1 MKLKFDAN
9 LSYQAEA
16 VQAVVDVFDG
26 QPLSQSDF
34 EISFTEQVGMVEQTE
49 LGLGN
54 RLALDDDQLLTNVH
68 KVQTRNEIEP
78 VDELKGRQFSVEM
91 ETGTGKTYVYLRTIF
106 ELNQKY
112 GFKKFIIVVPSVA
125 IREGTL
131 KNLQVTEEHF
141 KALYDKVPFNY
152 YVYDSSK
159 VSQLRQFATS
169 NQIQILI
176 INIDAFR
183 KIAVDADDKTGN
195 VIHRDNDRLSGRKP
209 IEFIQATNPIVIVD
223 EPQSVDSTE
232 KAQEAMATLNPL
244 CTLRY
249 SATHRNPYNLLY
261 KLDPIRAYDMKLVK
275 RIEVA
280 SVMSEENLNKPYIC
294 LVDTDNKNGIKAKL
308 KIHTETKGGAIK
320 EKAFWFK
327 QGDDLSAKPNA
338 RESYQ
343 DGYIVRDIS
352 CEPGNEHVVF
362 NNGNELY
369 LNEEQGGMRDEIM
382 QVQVRNTVEEHFKK
396 ERAVR
401 GKGVKVLTLFFIDK
415 VANYRD
421 YDDQGNARKGKIA
434 QWFEEAFAE
443 FSEKP
448 PYKGLVP
455 HPVEKVHDGYFSQ
468 DNKGQLKDTRGNTKA
483 DDSTYEL
490 IMKKKEQLLSLEEP
504 LRFIFSHSALR
515 EGWDNPNV
523 FQICTLNETNS
534 KLKKRQEIG
543 RGLRLPVNQDGERV
557 HDETVNRLTVI
568 ANESYEDFARG
579 LQTELEED
587 FGFKFGHVPKH
598 AFAKILWVKDGKQ
611 EQVGQKESQNIWED
625 ALVNGYIDKAGKLQ
639 PKFAPKEPSFEM
651 KVSSEHEDI
660 RSEIVDAMQRFEFRG
675 RIVNKSDRRTLK
687 LNKRVY
693 FDPEFAELWCRINQ
707 QTAYSVEYSTAEL
720 IQKAAK
726 VVSEMPKIEAVKIVS
741 GKGEL
746 SVAEGGIDSKVLTT
760 DKTTYVTHK
769 GRLPDLLAYL
779 QKETELTRKTLFEIL
794 AESGRLAEFPVNPQ
808 RYMMEVARLINVTL
822 NHLVLDGIK
831 YEKIGGEVFE
841 MRLFEEEEIV
851 RYLENLI
858 ESEKSVYDCVEFD
871 SEVER
876 QFAEDLNNM
885 EEIKLFVKLPSKF
898 QIKTPIGP
906 YNPDWAIVKHGDE
919 TIYMVRETKG
929 TKDMLKL
936 RPEEAYKIRCG
947 KQHFEALGDKITYEV
962 VTSARE
968 I

>member
-1 MKLKFDAN
+1 MKLKFDSN
-9 LSYQAEA
+9 LTYQAEA
-16 VQAVVDVFDG
+16 VQAVVDIFDG
-26 QPLSQSDF
+26 QPLSQSGF
-34 EISFTEQVGMVEQTE
+34 EVSFTEQVGMVEQTE

-54 RLALDDDQLLTNVH
+54 RLTLDDDQLLANVH
-68 KVQTRNEIEP
+68 EVQTRNEIEP
-78 VDELKGRQFSVEM
+78 VDELKGRQFSIEM
-91 ETGTGKTYVYLRTIF
+91 ETGTGKTYVYLRSIF

-141 KALYDKVPFNY
+141 KGIYDNVPFNY

-183 KIAVDADDKTGN
+183 KIAVDADDKKGN

-261 KLDPIRAYDMKLVK
+261 KLDPIRAYDLKLVK

-294 LVDTDNKNGIKAKL
+294 LTETDNKNGIKAKL

-320 EKAFWFK
+320 ENAFWFK

-338 RESYQ
+338 REAYQ

-369 LNEEQGGMRDEIM
+369 LNEEQGGMRDEVM

-396 ERAVR
+396 ERAMR
-401 GKGVKVLTLFFIDK
+401 GKGIKVLSLFFIDR

-421 YDDQGNARKGKIA
+421 YDDQGNAKKGKIA
-434 QWFEEAFAE
+434 QWFEEAYAE

-448 PYKGLVP
+448 PFKGLVP

-468 DNKGQLKDTRGNTKA
+468 DNKGKLKDTRGNTKA

-534 KLKKRQEIG
+534 QLKKRQEIG
-543 RGLRLPVNQDGERV
+543 RGLRLPVNQDGERI
-557 HDETVNRLTVI
+557 HDDTVNRLTVI
-568 ANESYEDFARG
+568 ANESYEDFAKA

-598 AFAKILWVKDGKQ
+598 AFAKILWIKDDKQ
-611 EQVGQKESQNIWED
+611 QQVGQKESQNIWED
-625 ALVNGYIDKAGKLQ
+625 ALVNGYIDKKGKLL
-639 PKFAPKEPSFEM
+639 PKFAPKEPSFEL
-651 KVSSEHEDI
+651 KVSPEHEDI

-687 LNKRVY
+687 LNKRV
-693 FDPEFAELWCRINQ
+693 FLDPEFAELWSRINQ
-707 QTAYSVEYSTAEL
+707 QTAYSVEYSTADL
-720 IQKAAK
+720 IQKASKA
-726 VVSEMPKIEAVKIVS
+726 VADMPKIEAVKIVS

-746 SVAEGGIDSKVLTT
+746 SVAEGGVDSKVLTT
-760 DKTTYVTHK
+760 DKTTYVAHK

-808 RYMMEVARLINVTL
+808 RFMMEVARLINITL

-831 YEKIGGEVFE
+831 YEKIGGEIFE
-841 MRLFEEEEIV
+841 MRLFEEKEIV
-851 RYLENLI
+851 RFLENLI

-876 QFAEDLNNM
+876 KFAEDLNGM
-885 EEIKLFVKLPSKF
+885 EEIKLFVKLPAIF

-919 TIYMVRETKG
+919 TVYMVRETKG

-936 RPEEAYKIRCG
+936 RPEEAYKIKCG
-947 KQHFEALGDKITYEV
+947 KQHFEAIGDKITYEV

>member
-9 LSYQAEA
+9 LSYQGEA
-16 VQAVVDVFDG
+16 VKAVVDVFDG
-26 QPLSQSDF
+26 QPISQSGF
-34 EISFTEQVGMVEQTE
+34 EVSFTEQVGMIEQTE

-54 RLALDDDQLLTNVH
+54 RLMLADDQLLANVQE
-68 KVQTRNEIEP
+68 VQARNEIEP
-78 VDELKGRQFSVEM
+78 VEELKGRQFSVEM
-91 ETGTGKTYVYLRTIF
+91 ETGTGKTYVYLRSIF
-106 ELNQKY
+106 ELNRQY

-131 KNLQVTEEHF
+131 KNLQITEEHF

-159 VSQLRQFATS
+159 ISQLRQFATS

-176 INIDAFR
+176 MNIDAFR
-183 KIAVDADDKTGN
+183 KVAVDADDKKGN
-195 VIHRDNDRLSGRKP
+195 VIHRDNDRLSGRRP

-223 EPQSVDSTE
+223 EPQSVDSTP

-261 KLDPIRAYDMKLVK
+261 KLDPIRAYDLRLVK

-280 SVMSEENLNKPYIC
+280 SVVSESNLNKPF
-294 LVDTDNKNGIKAKL
+294 LHLMETDNSKGIRAKV
-308 KIHTETKGGAIK
+308 KIHVEGKGGVIK
-320 EKAFWFK
+320 EKAFWVK

-338 RESYQ
+338 REVYQ

-352 CEPGNEHVVF
+352 CEPGNEHIVF
-362 NNGNELY
+362 NNGKELY
-369 LNEEQGGMRDEIM
+369 LNEEQGGMRDEVM
-382 QVQVRNTVEEHFKK
+382 QVQIRNAVEEHFKK
-396 ERAVR
+396 ERAIR
-401 GKGVKVLTLFFIDK
+401 GKGIKVLSLFFIDR
-415 VANYRD
+415 VANYRE
-421 YDDQGNARKGKIA
+421 YDSQGNPRKGKIA
-434 QWFEEAFAE
+434 KWFEEAFE
-443 FSEKP
+443 EISQEPRYKDLI
-448 PYKGLVP
+448 PY
-455 HPVEKVHDGYFSQ
+455 PVESLHDGYFSR
-468 DNKGQLKDTRGNTKA
+468 DKKGLLKDTRGTTQA
-483 DDSTYEL
+483 DESTYEL
-490 IMKKKEQLLSLEEP
+490 IMQKKEQLLSLDEP

-523 FQICTLNETNS
+523 FQICTLNETS
-534 KLKKRQEIG
+534 SPLKKRQEIG

-568 ANESYEDFARG
+568 ANESYEQFAKT

-587 FGFKFGHVPKH
+587 LGIKFGHIPKH
-598 AFAKILWVKDGKQ
+598 AFSRILRVMDGEQRVVGLEESKKIWKDVQ
-611 EQVGQKESQNIWED
+611 E
-625 ALVNGYIDKAGKLQ
+625 NGYIDKSGKLQ

-651 KVSSEHEDI
+651 AVSPAYFDI
-660 RSEIVDAMQRFEFRG
+660 RHDIVDAMQRFEFKG

-687 LNKRVY
+687 INKQIY
-693 FDPEFAELWCRINQ
+693 LDPEFVELWGRINQ
-707 QTAYSVEYSTAEL
+707 QTAYSVEYSTPEL
-720 IQKAAK
+720 IKKATQS
-726 VVSEMPKIEAVKIVS
+726 VSEMPEIQEVRIVS
-741 GKGEL
+741 GKSEL
-746 SVAEGGIDSKVLTT
+746 AIAEGGVDARILTT
-760 DKTTYVTHK
+760 DQSTYVSHK

-794 AESGRLAEFPVNPQ
+794 AESGRLAEFAKNPQ
-808 RYMMEVARLINVTL
+808 RFMMEVAHRIRVTL
-822 NHLVLDGIK
+822 NQIVLDGIK
-831 YEKIGGEVFE
+831 YEKIGGEIYE

-851 RYLENLI
+851 RYMENLL
-858 ESEKSVYDCVEFD
+858 ETEKSVYDCIEFD

-876 QFAEDLNNM
+876 QFAEDLNAIDA
-885 EEIKLFVKLPSKF
+885 IKLFVKLPARF
-898 QIKTPIGP
+898 QIKTPIGA

-929 TKDMLKL
+929 TKDLLKL
-936 RPEEAYKIRCG
+936 RPEEAYKIKCG
-947 KQHFEALGDKITYEV
+947 QRHFAALDCGVQFDV

>member
-1 MKLKFDAN
+1 MKLKFDSN
-9 LSYQAEA
+9 LSFQADA
-16 VQAVVDVFDG
+16 VKAVVDVFDG
-26 QPLSQSDF
+26 QPLSQSGF
-34 EISFTEQVGMVEQTE
+34 EVSFTEQVGMVEQTE

-54 RLALDDDQLLTNVH
+54 RLTLDDEQLLANIH
-68 KVQTRNEIEP
+68 AVQARNEIEAG
-78 VDELKGRQFSVEM
+78 DELKGRHFSVEM

-106 ELNQKY
+106 ELNKRY

-141 KALYDKVPFNY
+141 KALYDQVPFNY
-152 YVYDSSK
+152 YVYDSGK
-159 VSQLRQFATS
+159 ISQLRQFATS

-183 KIAVDADDKTGN
+183 KVAVDADDKKGN
-195 VIHRDNDRLSGRKP
+195 VIHRDNDRLSGRRP

-223 EPQSVDSTE
+223 EPQSVDNTPKS
-232 KAQEAMATLNPL
+232 QEAMATLNPL

-261 KLDPIRAYDMKLVK
+261 KLDPIRAYDLKLVK

-280 SVMSEENLNKPYIC
+280 SVLSEQNLNKPYIC
-294 LVDTDNKNGIKAKL
+294 LVDTDNSNGIKARL
-308 KIHTETKGGAIK
+308 TIHTETKGGAIK

-338 RESYQ
+338 RDAYQ
-343 DGYIVRDIS
+343 DGYILRDIS

-369 LNEEQGGMRDEIM
+369 LNQEQGGMRDEIM
-382 QVQVRNTVEEHFKK
+382 QVQVRNAVEEHFKK
-396 ERAVR
+396 EQAVR
-401 GKGVKVLTLFFIDK
+401 GKGIKVLTLFFIDK

-421 YDDQGNARKGKIA
+421 YDEQGKARKGKIA
-434 QWFEEAFAE
+434 EWFEEAFAE
-443 FSEKP
+443 FSAKP
-448 PYKGLVP
+448 PFDGLVP
-455 HPVEKVHDGYFSQ
+455 HPVEQVHGGYFSQ
-468 DNKGQLKDTRGNTKA
+468 DNKGKLKDTRGNTKA

-490 IMKKKEQLLSLEEP
+490 IMKNKEQLLSLEEP

-534 KLKKRQEIG
+534 QLKKRQEIG
-543 RGLRLPVNQDGERV
+543 RGLRLPVNQEGERI

-598 AFAKILWVKDGKQ
+598 VFAKILWVRDGKQ
-611 EQVGQKESQNIWED
+611 ESVGQSESLHIWED
-625 ALVNGYIDKAGKLQ
+625 ALLNGYIDKKGKLQ

-651 KVSSEHEDI
+651 RVSAEHEEI
-660 RSEIVDAMQRFEFRG
+660 RHEIVDAMQRFEFRG

-693 FDPEFAELWCRINQ
+693 LDPEFAALWGRINQ
-707 QTAYSVEYSTAEL
+707 QTAYSVEYSTADL
-720 IQKAAK
+720 IAKASKAI
-726 VVSEMPKIEAVKIVS
+726 SEMPKIDAVKIVS

-746 SVAEGGIDSKVLTT
+746 AVGEGGVGAKILTT
-760 DKTTYVTHK
+760 DRTTYVAHK
-769 GRLPDLLAYL
+769 GSLPDLLAYL
-779 QKETELTRKTLFEIL
+779 QKETELTRRTLFEIL
-794 AESGRLAEFPVNPQ
+794 AKSGRLSEFPVNPQ
-808 RYMMEVARLINVTL
+808 RFMQEVARLINFEL

-831 YEKIGGEVFE
+831 YEKIAGEVFE
-841 MRLFEEEEIV
+841 MRLFEEEEVV
-851 RYLENLI
+851 RYLENLV
-858 ESEKSVYDCVEFD
+858 ESEKSVHDLVEYD

-876 QFAEDLNNM
+876 QFAEDLNGM
-885 EEIKLFVKLPSKF
+885 EEIKLFVKLPAKF

-929 TKDMLKL
+929 TKDLKKL
-936 RPEEAYKIRCG
+936 RQEEVYKIKCG
-947 KQHFEALGDKITYEV
+947 QRHFAAIGNGVSYEV
-962 VTSARE
+962 VTAAKE
-968 I
+968 L